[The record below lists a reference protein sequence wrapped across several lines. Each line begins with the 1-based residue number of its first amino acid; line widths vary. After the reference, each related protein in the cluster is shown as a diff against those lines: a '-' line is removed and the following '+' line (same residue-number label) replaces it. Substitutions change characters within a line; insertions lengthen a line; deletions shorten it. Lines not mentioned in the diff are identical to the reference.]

1 MKGYAG
7 GTLKAGA
14 FSGSNGHGRAWL
26 TAMVFL
32 LLAIALV
39 PVVSATGNAAR
50 KPPILIARHG
60 NFFVGGTHNADDR
73 IVGQM
78 YVEYH
83 IPAKVEHRFPIVLIH
98 GGGQIGVGWNETPD
112 GREGWAQYFLRR
124 GYSVYVVDQ
133 AARGRSPYDSTLG
146 PLGNANGSLRA
157 RQLWAQQ
164 EAFDPWPAA
173 KFHTQWPG
181 TAVNGDPAFEQFLSS
196 QSDAITTGA
205 LQEELTAAGLVA
217 LLDKIGPS
225 ILIPHS
231 QPGAPAWLVADQ
243 RPHLVKALVQLEP
256 GGPPVFR
263 DGPAAFA
270 SGPTF
275 AWGLTRLPITYD
287 PPASAP
293 SELSFERVA
302 INDDPYVTSVWLQTE
317 PARKLPNLAKVPIL
331 LLTTPS
337 GYNTEWDPGT
347 DKYLTQAG
355 VPHTWLKLADI
366 GIHGNGHFMFIE
378 KNSDQVAGVV
388 LRWIERNVRGNRRH
402 RY

>member
-1 MKGYAG
+1 MKAYNRHAQ
-7 GTLKAGA
+7 LRSS
-14 FSGSNGHGRAWL
+14 FSGS
-26 TAMVFL
+26 
-32 LLAIALV
+32 
-39 PVVSATGNAAR
+39 AR
-50 KPPILIARHG
+50 GWMSILIAMLFCVAAANAVGDQRSKKAPLVIAKQG

-78 YVEYH
+78 YVEYQ
-83 IPAKVEHRFPIVLIH
+83 IPAHRKHRYPIILIH

-124 GYSVYVVDQ
+124 GYAVYVVDQ
-133 AARGRSPYDSTLG
+133 AGRGRSPYDSTMGTLN
-146 PLGNANGSLRA
+146 NASASLRT
-157 RQLWAQQ
+157 RTLWAQQ

-196 QSDAITTGA
+196 QSDAIANAA

-231 QPGAPAWLVADQ
+231 QPGAPCWLVADR

-263 DGPAAFA
+263 DGPAAFPL
-270 SGPTF
+270 GPTF

-287 PPASAP
+287 PPVTDRSQ
-293 SELSFERVA
+293 LSFERVPLSG
-302 INDDPYVTSVWLQTE
+302 DPYVTSVWLQTE
-317 PARKLPNLAKVPIL
+317 PARKLVNVAKVPVL
-331 LLTTPS
+331 LLTAPS

-347 DKYLTQAG
+347 HAYLEQAG
-355 VPHTWLKLADI
+355 VKHTWLKLEDI

-378 KNSDQVAGVV
+378 KNSDKIAGVV
-388 LRWIERNVRGNRRH
+388 LKWIERHVRGDKPYKH
-402 RY
+402 